1 MNPTV
6 TDNTERSSKPLK
18 VENNHWSTEQVH
30 QQMSDLNNCPETFG
44 GTAAAA
50 NKPVETTDK
59 SSLQTDSREN
69 RVIVSDLQVKR
80 SLDDGQKHKSCSPAK
95 IPAQGIATE
104 LTNSEVANKLNEH
117 KSTLAVPGM
126 DNKIVHNF
134 VGVME
139 NHVTDEITK
148 KIKLEYVEDTFTN
161 NAIITSNGAHEKYYF
176 EDIKPTTIDIPN
188 DDVMD
193 LKDTTY
199 NMYSCMN
206 TKYVDEFVD
215 IKSFMKL
222 ENMSNDANKTNQS
235 KTIHCPHCEI
245 DVGFNYYQAHVQ
257 TVDHKVAFFKDKI
270 DFDDYYVFPSVLC
283 STMLEFLNSRQKE
296 FTVLVN
302 HVVEEHIAVEVDVS
316 LFALYREKSNDS
328 KNIAEGKQFS
338 VKNKVM
344 SGETNI
350 AWLYEDIVNSFL
362 YQTEN
367 FQRSRWSLEGIIC
380 LKIDV
385 VKSLIDIVHLS
396 TNKTTVIHNM
406 PANSISNE
414 STENTMPEIPKMRL
428 MRCQLCNNF
437 FNRDYYSEHLET
449 SHRKSDVKGRR
460 RLLPKHR
467 AQHTTASEFFRA
479 IKPDVLDIVSEVM
492 LTSPTVVITV
502 ELFVHYNDD
511 SNAAAHNTR
520 WYNYASYTESR
531 IKCFAVTNK
540 VLTRTSS
547 LSNWYEMASNDL
559 KRQNQEMLTNEP
571 MWSLDCIMFLEISFS
586 EYNV

>member
-161 NAIITSNGAHEKYYF
+161 NVI
-176 EDIKPTTIDIPN
+176 
-188 DDVMD
+188 
-193 LKDTTY
+193 
-199 NMYSCMN
+199 
-206 TKYVDEFVD
+206 
-215 IKSFMKL
+215 
-222 ENMSNDANKTNQS
+222 DANKTNQS